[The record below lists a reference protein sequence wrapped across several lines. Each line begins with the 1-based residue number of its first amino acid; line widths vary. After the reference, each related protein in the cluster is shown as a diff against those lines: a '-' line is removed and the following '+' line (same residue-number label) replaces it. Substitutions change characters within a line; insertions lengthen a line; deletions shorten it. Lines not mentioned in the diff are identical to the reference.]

1 MTDLPKTTTSI
12 EILKN
17 DPQSMEVLFDHVAN
31 GGSLIELSKMWG
43 MPYSKLMRHIRSKE
57 DLKAKLAQAMSDR
70 EEWARESVLDEVKKM
85 SLYDVKDAVNPDGT
99 IKKLQELPSSLTAA
113 IKEINADGGLKFQD
127 KLKAIDLFGKQMGL
141 FVDKVQVDGKITL
154 EQYILAA
161 QKVPRDQI
169 PMGDDE

>member
-1 MTDLPKTTTSI
+1 M
-12 EILKN
+12 
-17 DPQSMEVLFDHVAN
+17 
-31 GGSLIELSKMWG
+31 
-43 MPYSKLMRHIRSKE
+43 
-57 DLKAKLAQAMSDR
+57 
-70 EEWARESVLDEVKKM
+70 
-85 SLYDVKDAVNPDGT
+85 KDAVNPDGT
-99 IKKLQELPSSLTAA
+99 IKKLQELPRNLTAA

>member
-1 MTDLPKTTTSI
+1 MSDLPKPIDSI

-17 DPQSMEVLFDHVAN
+17 DHQSMEVLFDHVAN
-31 GGSLIELSKMWG
+31 GGSLIALSKMWG
-43 MPYSKLMRHIRSKE
+43 MSYSKLMRHIRSKE

-70 EEWARESVLDEVKKM
+70 EEWAREAVIEEVKKL
-85 SLYDVKDAVNPDGT
+85 SLYNVKDAVNPDGT
-99 IKKLQELPSSLTAA
+99 IKQLQQLPENLTAA